1 MHIHRTENL
10 KAGNEVTLTI
20 RLIPNENFGIAEY
33 MGQSD
38 DTWTTESV
46 TAKVT
51 FSDNISKPEWWDDR
65 ITNHFL
71 GEYSNAKYSYFIM
84 STGISDLSDLD
95 FTELRKLALEFKS
108 DLLLHP
114 EWTEENGDP
123 IIVAVN

>member
-1 MHIHRTENL
+1 
-10 KAGNEVTLTI
+10 
-20 RLIPNENFGIAEY
+20 